1 MPTSRL
7 SPKEKR
13 RLERYIHNVEE
24 LFYKEGRTE
33 IETFIMRQQLR
44 AIIKIFEGPKFD
56 RLLEKQAL
64 KILGDIWPFKERRLR
79 KLINGR

>member
-1 MPTSRL
+1 MPASQL

-44 AIIKIFEGPKFD
+44 AIIKIFGGPKFD

-64 KILGDIWPFKERRLR
+64 KILGDVWPFKERRLR